1 MSKIYEALEKAK
13 QDRQSQLSSEMAAL
27 VEEVD
32 TEQEDLAVLNTP
44 ESPIAECF
52 RFLRAQVTRPAVGS
66 PPRSVLVT
74 SALMGEGKT
83 FVACNLAASISKSLE
98 EYVLLIDADLRN
110 PSVHKVFGIR
120 SLREGLSTYLGKD
133 QALASLLKKTNIDK
147 LSILPAGNSA
157 DIPSELLSSERMKAL
172 IHEVKNRYADRFVII
187 DGPPLELTAEASV
200 LANEVDAVI
209 LVVHHGKTPRDAAK
223 RAVEKIRKDKLL
235 GVVYNR
241 YDKQLKL
248 YHRYGYYS
256 YGQSKDKS

>member
-1 MSKIYEALEKAK
+1 
-13 QDRQSQLSSEMAAL
+13 
-27 VEEVD
+27 
-32 TEQEDLAVLNTP
+32 
-44 ESPIAECF
+44 
-52 RFLRAQVTRPAVGS
+52 
-66 PPRSVLVT
+66 
-74 SALMGEGKT
+74 MGEGKT

-110 PSVHKVFGIR
+110 PSVHRAFGMR
-120 SLREGLSTYLGKD
+120 SSSEGLATYLAKD
-133 QALASLLKKTNIDK
+133 QVVASLFKKTTIDK

-157 DIPSELLSSERMKAL
+157 NIPSELLSSDKMKTL

-223 RAVEKIRKDKLL
+223 RAVERIRKDKLL

-241 YDKQLKL
+241 YDEQLKL
-248 YHRYGYYS
+248 YPRYVYYGFGKS
-256 YGQSKDKS
+256 EDKA

>member
-1 MSKIYEALEKAK
+1 M
-13 QDRQSQLSSEMAAL
+13 
-27 VEEVD
+27 
-32 TEQEDLAVLNTP
+32 
-44 ESPIAECF
+44 
-52 RFLRAQVTRPAVGS
+52 
-66 PPRSVLVT
+66 LVT
-74 SALMGEGKT
+74 SALTGEGKT

-120 SLREGLSTYLGKD
+120 SSREGLSTYLATD
-133 QALASLLKKTNIDK
+133 QALSSLFKKTKIDK

-157 DIPSELLSSERMKAL
+157 DIPSELLSSEKMKTL

-223 RAVEKIRKDKLL
+223 RAVARIPKDKLL
-235 GVVYNR
+235 GVVYNG
-241 YDKQLKL
+241 YDEQMKR
-248 YHRYGYYS
+248 YHRYGYYG
-256 YGQSKDKS
+256 YGQSEEKS